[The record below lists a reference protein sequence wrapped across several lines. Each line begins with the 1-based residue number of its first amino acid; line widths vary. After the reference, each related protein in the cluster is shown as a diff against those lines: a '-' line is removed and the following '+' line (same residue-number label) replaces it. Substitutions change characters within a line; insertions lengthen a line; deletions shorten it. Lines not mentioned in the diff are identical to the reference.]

1 MKVIIYN
8 HEGRLSVFRPA
19 DKNADLTAL
28 AKQVV
33 PAGIS
38 FEIVND
44 TDIPTDRTFRNAWE
58 HDTSKAATKVKTN
71 MVKAKVIAHTQRRAT
86 RDEAFKPLDR
96 EATVPSLLK
105 AAEVKRQAIRDA
117 DAKKQIAIDAA
128 TTESEL
134 KAAMK

>member
-1 MKVIIYN
+1 MKRILYSQPNGNLAIIIPIAG
-8 HEGRLSVFRPA
+8 E
-19 DKNADLTAL
+19 DAL
-28 AKQVV
+28 KDV
-33 PAGIS
+33 PKDVP
-38 FEIVND
+38 FEIVD
-44 TDIPTDRTFRNAWE
+44 TATISSDRTFRDAWE

-105 AAEVKRQAIRDA
+105 AVEVKRQAIRDA

-128 TTESEL
+128 TTEAEL
-134 KAAMK
+134 KTAVMMPL